1 MTEMSNLIA
10 DAVARKLTPE
20 FIEQEIDTR
29 VGKLVVEAVDKALR
43 SWSDTGKLI
52 ETAIENSLRVDRLDL
67 PSYGST
73 VTAMLKAQIE
83 ARVSDLV
90 AGRLAEDMD
99 ELLKLAPKSV
109 KLSEIAAEMI
119 RGRDG
124 YGEVI
129 TVIVKHTEYGST
141 WLCLDENE
149 AYEERHDHRC
159 AVRLLIDKGGK
170 IASAT
175 LDDRDINTTKVLGNR
190 YGLAQKVRAYYAA
203 GTIIEI
209 DEHSVVT
216 SIGDY

>member
-29 VGKLVVEAVDKALR
+29 VSKLVVEAVDKALR

-73 VTAMLKAQIE
+73 VTAILKAQIE
-83 ARVSDLV
+83 ARMSELV
-90 AGRLAEDMD
+90 AGRLAQDMD
-99 ELLKLAPKSV
+99 DLLKLAPKSV

-119 RGRDG
+119 RDRDG

-129 TVIVKHTEYGST
+129 TVIVEHSEYG
-141 WLCLDENE
+141 WVRVYLDEND
-149 AYEERHDHRC
+149 AHEERDKHRA
-159 AVRLLIDKGGK
+159 AVRLLIGKDGK

-203 GTIIEI
+203 GTVIEI

>member
-20 FIEQEIDTR
+20 FIDQEIDTR
-29 VGKLVVEAVDKALR
+29 VSKLVVEAVDKALR

-73 VTAMLKAQIE
+73 VTAILKAQIE

-99 ELLKLAPKSV
+99 DLLKLAPKTV
-109 KLSEIAAEMI
+109 KLSEIAADMI
-119 RGRDG
+119 RNRDG

-129 TVIVKHTEYGST
+129 TVIVEQTEYGRVRVY
-141 WLCLDENE
+141 LDEHE
-149 AYEERHDHRC
+149 VHEERDRRRAQIC
-159 AVRLLIDKGGK
+159 LSVDKEGK
-170 IASAT
+170 ISSAT
-175 LDDRDINTTKVLGNR
+175 LDDRDLNTTKVLGNR

-203 GTIIEI
+203 GTVIEI

>member
-1 MTEMSNLIA
+1 MSNLIA
-10 DAVARKLTPE
+10 NAVARKLTPE

-29 VGKLVVEAVDKALR
+29 VSKLVVEAVDKALR

-73 VTAMLKAQIE
+73 VTAILKAQIE
-83 ARVSDLV
+83 ARVSELV
-90 AGRLAEDMD
+90 AGRLAQDMD
-99 ELLKLAPKSV
+99 DLLKLAPKSV

-119 RGRDG
+119 RDRDG

-129 TVIVKHTEYGST
+129 TVIVEHTEYG
-141 WLCLDENE
+141 WGRVYLDENE
-149 AYEERHDHRC
+149 VHEERDKHRA
-159 AVRLLIDKGGK
+159 AVSLLVGKDGK

-175 LDDRDINTTKVLGNR
+175 LNDRDINTTKVLGNR

-203 GTIIEI
+203 GTVIEI

>member
-73 VTAMLKAQIE
+73 VTAILKAQIE

-99 ELLKLAPKSV
+99 DLLKLAPKSV
-109 KLSEIAAEMI
+109 KLSEIAAEMV
-119 RGRDG
+119 RHRDG

-129 TVIVKHTEYGST
+129 TVIVEHTEYDST
-141 WLCLDENE
+141 WVYLDEHDVH
-149 AYEERHDHRC
+149 EERDRRRA
-159 AVRLLIDKGGK
+159 AVRLLIGKDGK

-203 GTIIEI
+203 GTVIEI